1 MVINQGNVFLAVVD
15 LVQICLQKGNIVG
28 KFQEVSFV
36 GVIGGGDLLLELFG
50 YLLWR
55 EHSIA
60 FVMLVVLLLDVI
72 FDLQLM

>member
-1 MVINQGNVFLAVVD
+1 M
-15 LVQICLQKGNIVG
+15 G
-28 KFQEVSFV
+28 KFQEVGFV

-72 FDLQLM
+72 FDLKLM